1 MIDIVHLK
9 EDEFIKWLKS
19 QLEKREY
26 MNGLRFEKKVL
37 KDALYEILF
46 QEQNLT
52 VEEIERF
59 FIPFGQA
66 GYLSP
71 RKKFEIML
79 FILEKEYGKCYMFV
93 EGREDYC
100 TVTDADVED
109 TYLQWMEEDR
119 IYLSEDEKK
128 EFFVQNLMDRLGAG
142 VLEVLK
148 RIAPDGILLGELCP
162 VLYEWERIEERVAVC
177 FNGMIIRL
185 PFMELESN
193 EELVRIIKYVVS
205 AENRGELTIM
215 EPMLDFV
222 REDGT
227 CMTAIRPPAGRDW
240 GIRILFGASRK
251 EGTIWN
257 NG

>member
-9 EDEFIKWLKS
+9 EEDFIRWLKT

-26 MNGLRFEKKVL
+26 LCDRRFKKDTL
-37 KDALYEILF
+37 KETLYEILF

-52 VEEIERF
+52 LEEIERF

-79 FILEKEYGKCYMFV
+79 FILEKEYGKSYMFV

-100 TVTDADVED
+100 TVTGTDVED
-109 TYLQWMEEDR
+109 TYLQWLEEDR

-128 EFFVQNLMDRLGAG
+128 EFFVQSLMDRLGAG
-142 VLEVLK
+142 ILEVLK
-148 RIAPDGILLGELCP
+148 RIAPDGIMLGELCP
-162 VLYEWERIEERVAVC
+162 MQHEWERVEERVAVC

-185 PFMELESN
+185 PFLELESN
-193 EELVRIIKYVVS
+193 DELIRIIRHVIGGEEK
-205 AENRGELTIM
+205 GELTIM

-222 REDGT
+222 KEDGT
-227 CMTAIRPPAGRDW
+227 CVTAIRPPAGRDW

-251 EGTIWN
+251 DGTVWN

>member
-1 MIDIVHLK
+1 MTDIVHFSK
-9 EDEFIKWLKS
+9 EDFIRWLKT

-26 MNGLRFEKKVL
+26 MCGKRFEKKAM
-37 KDALYEILF
+37 KEALYEILF

-52 VEEIERF
+52 VEEIEKF

-71 RKKFEIML
+71 GKKFEIML
-79 FILEKEYGKCYMFV
+79 FVLEKEYGRSYMFV

-109 TYLQWMEEDR
+109 AYLQWITEGR
-119 IYLSEDEKK
+119 IYLSDEEKK

-142 VLEVLK
+142 VLAVLK
-148 RIAPDGILLGELCP
+148 RTAPDGILLGELCP
-162 VLYEWERIEERVAVC
+162 ALYEWERIEERVAVC

-185 PFMELESN
+185 PFLELESKD
-193 EELVRIIKYVVS
+193 ELIRIIKYAV
-205 AENRGELTIM
+205 ARENKGELTMM

-240 GIRILFGASRK
+240 GIRILFGASGK
-251 EGTIWN
+251 DGTEWN
-257 NG
+257 V